1 MNDLLETFPRAS
13 LDRLA
18 VADGNRRLS
27 YAQLDAAANSLAR
40 RLRALGVKPGVLVG
54 ICHDRSVAAV
64 VGALAVLRAGGGYLG
79 LDPAHPDA
87 RLAFLCSDAGAAVL
101 LADASVVA
109 RLGSLPCPVLDLDAE
124 LDAAE
129 LDAAEPPERMAGPA
143 DVAYVIYTS
152 GSTGEPKGV
161 QVSRANLRALIDWH
175 CQAFSV
181 TPDDRAS
188 VVASPAFDASVW
200 ETWPHLAA
208 GASLHIP
215 DHATTVTPGALQKW
229 MADEEITIGFVPTP
243 MAELLLELQWPADTA
258 MRIMLTGGDVLH
270 RRPAPGTPFTLVNN
284 YGVTE
289 ATVVSTS
296 GVVAPEG
303 AGLPSIGRSIAGTA
317 LRVLGA
323 DGRAVPDGEQGE
335 LYISGRSVATGY
347 LNRPELTAERFVPD
361 PFSDEPGT
369 RMYRTG
375 DLARVADD
383 GTVQFLGRIDDGQ
396 VQLRGHRIELD
407 EVAAV
412 LAGHPS
418 VGHCAV
424 VVRNDVGD
432 ARLVAYVV
440 PADVPMPGR
449 AELRAYLAERL
460 PAQMVPGAFVA
471 IDALPVTSNGKLD
484 RGALPAPGLEVLVS
498 GSAAPDGPTEEA
510 IAAIL
515 EELMELEG
523 IGRDDNFFEL
533 GGHSLMGAQVVA
545 RVQERFGVE
554 LPLLAVFDNPSVAE
568 MAIVV
573 GEAVVVRVE
582 SMSDEEAE
590 QMLASRAGE

>member
-1 MNDLLETFPRAS
+1 
-13 LDRLA
+13 
-18 VADGNRRLS
+18 
-27 YAQLDAAANSLAR
+27 
-40 RLRALGVKPGVLVG
+40 VKPGVLVA
-54 ICHDRSVAAV
+54 ICHDRSGAAV
-64 VGALAVLRAGGGYLG
+64 VGALAVLRAGGGYVG

-87 RLAFLCSDAGAAVL
+87 RLAYLCSDAGVAVL

-109 RLGSLPCPVLDLDAE
+109 RLGSLPCPALDLDAE
-124 LDAAE
+124 LDAGA
-129 LDAAEPPERMAGPA
+129 LDAGEPLEPMAGPA
-143 DVAYVIYTS
+143 HVAYVIYTS

-175 CQAFSV
+175 CHAFSV

-243 MAELLLELQWPADTA
+243 MAELLLELEWPADTA
-258 MRIMLTGGDVLH
+258 LRIMLTGGDVLH
-270 RRPAPGTPFTLVNN
+270 RRPALGTPFTLVNN

-303 AGLPSIGRSIAGTA
+303 AGLPSIGKSIAGTT

-323 DGRAVPDGEQGE
+323 DGRVVPDGEPGE
-335 LYISGRSVATGY
+335 LFISGRSVATGY

-383 GTVQFLGRIDDGQ
+383 NTVQFLGRIDDGQ
-396 VQLRGHRIELD
+396 VQIRGHRIELD
-407 EVAAV
+407 EIAAA

-424 VVRNDVGD
+424 VVREEGGD

-449 AELRAYLAERL
+449 EDLRAYLAERL

-471 IDALPVTSNGKLD
+471 IDALPVTTNGKLD
-484 RGALPAPGLEVLVS
+484 RAALPAPGWQVLAG
-498 GSAAPDGPTEEA
+498 GSAAPEGPTEEA

-515 EELMELEG
+515 EELIELEG

-545 RVQERFGVE
+545 RIQERFGVE
-554 LPLLAVFDNPSVAE
+554 LPLLAVFDNPSVAD
-568 MAIVV
+568 MAVVV
-573 GEAVVVRVE
+573 GEAVLARVE

-590 QMLASRAGE
+590 QLLASSGGE

>member
-1 MNDLLETFPRAS
+1 MSELLDTFPAAC
-13 LDRLA
+13 LERLA
-18 VADGNRRLS
+18 VADGDCSSS

-40 RLRALGVKPGVLVG
+40 RLRDLGVKPGVLVA

-64 VGALAVLRAGGGYLG
+64 AGALAVLRAGGGYVG

-87 RLAFLCSDAGAAVL
+87 RLTYLCSDAGATVL
-101 LADASVVA
+101 LAHASVVE
-109 RLGSLPCPVLDLDAE
+109 RLGSLPCTVLDLDAE
-124 LDAAE
+124 LAA
-129 LDAAEPPERMAGPA
+129 AAPTSGPPEPMGGPA
-143 DVAYVIYTS
+143 DIAYVIYTS

-175 CQAFSV
+175 VQAFSI

-215 DHATTVTPGALQKW
+215 DHATTVTPAALQQW
-229 MADEEITIGFVPTP
+229 MADQEITIAFVPTP
-243 MAELLLELQWPADTA
+243 MAELLLELQWPADTSL
-258 MRIMLTGGDVLH
+258 RIMLTGGDVLH

-303 AGLPSIGRSIAGTA
+303 AGLPSIGRSIAGTV
-317 LRVLGA
+317 LRILGA
-323 DGRAVPDGEQGE
+323 DGRVVPDGEQGE

-347 LNRPELTAERFVPD
+347 LNRPELTASRFVAD
-361 PFSDEPGT
+361 PFSDEPGA

-375 DLARVADD
+375 DLARITDD
-383 GTVQFLGRIDDGQ
+383 GSVQFLGRIDDGQ
-396 VQLRGHRIELD
+396 VQVRGHRIELD
-407 EVAAV
+407 EIAAV

-418 VGHCAV
+418 VSQCAV
-424 VVRNDVGD
+424 MLRDDGGD

-449 AELRAYLAERL
+449 EQLRAHLAERL
-460 PAQMVPGAFVA
+460 PAQMVPGAFVEIA
-471 IDALPVTSNGKLD
+471 ALPVTSNGKLD
-484 RGALPAPGLEVLVS
+484 RAALPAPGWEVLVS
-498 GSAAPDGPTEEA
+498 DSAAPDGPTEAA

-515 EELMELEG
+515 EELIELEG

-545 RVQERFGVE
+545 RIQERFGVE

-573 GEAVVVRVE
+573 GEAVVARVE

-590 QMLASRAGE
+590 RMLASSAGE